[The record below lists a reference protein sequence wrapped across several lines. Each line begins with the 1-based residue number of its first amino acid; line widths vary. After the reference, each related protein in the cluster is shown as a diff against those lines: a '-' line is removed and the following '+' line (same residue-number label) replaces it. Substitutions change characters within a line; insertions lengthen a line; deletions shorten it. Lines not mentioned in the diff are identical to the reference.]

1 MHSQQLI
8 DRLTN
13 GTATIGVVGLG
24 YVGLPLVLRYCE
36 KGYKTIGFDVD
47 ARKVEKLGQAQSYI
61 EHISSADIA
70 AANEAGFEATT
81 DMARIDDV
89 LDCWDD
95 LHELL
100 GQQGLRAGP

>member
-47 ARKVEKLGQAQSYI
+47 ARKVEKLAKAQSYI
-61 EHISSADIA
+61 EHISGKDIA
-70 AANEAGFEATT
+70 AANEAGSSIPHFFLWT
-81 DMARIDDV
+81 
-89 LDCWDD
+89 
-95 LHELL
+95 
-100 GQQGLRAGP
+100 QQAPALVKDTRDRGRAPSRRA